1 MGLLSYYL
9 LIYFYFKSFYF
20 FCQQQ
25 PEMWFPLDA
34 IFIRNSK
41 PRARGVNNILNIALN
56 KLRNLPQ
63 ALTNIFLDKASYTN

>member
-1 MGLLSYYL
+1 
-9 LIYFYFKSFYF
+9 
-20 FCQQQ
+20 
-25 PEMWFPLDA
+25 MWFPLDA